1 MHLQLPNQAST
12 TYKINIERK
21 FTMYRTKDL
30 VVSYSHNIIIALV
43 HGKADCSWIAI
54 VDIID
59 DEYSW
64 PHESLQVCYPA
75 W

>member
-1 MHLQLPNQAST
+1 MVFTDPHMHLQLPNRAST

-43 HGKADCSWIAI
+43 HGKADQRPT
-54 VDIID
+54 VV
-59 DEYSW
+59 E
-64 PHESLQVCYPA
+64 
-75 W
+75 